1 MSILNVNQ
9 IQPVGSGQTVTI
21 SAANITAS
29 SSTITANTFSGSLS
43 SSGVSTFS
51 DTVNVGAGK
60 SIRLYGAS
68 SGYSDII
75 AAAGSA
81 STTFTLPANGGSNGQ
96 YLQTNGSG
104 GLSFAGVGGTILNTY
119 TATDTAGRTTTSE
132 TFTAASN
139 TASVTLT
146 PASADSKFL
155 IFLTTTMNCN
165 DGNDGWILTL
175 FRDTT
180 NLAADAVDGFLQGNS
195 VPGVVATTFPVAIA
209 HLDSPNTTSQIV
221 YQPQFR
227 VIDYDSD
234 GGSARIG
241 YTANGSS
248 GGPAIVLT
256 VLEIGG

>member
-1 MSILNVNQ
+1 MALRLN
-9 IQPVGSGQTVTI
+9 GS
-21 SAANITAS
+21 
-29 SSTITANTFSGSLS
+29 NT
-43 SSGVSTFS
+43 
-51 DTVNVGAGK
+51 
-60 SIRLYGAS
+60 
-68 SGYSDII
+68 GYVELDVP
-75 AAAGSA
+75 ADAGSH
-81 STTFTLPANGGSNGQ
+81 TLTLPDGGGTSGQ

-104 GLSFAGVGGTILNTY
+104 TLSFAGVSGTILNTW
-119 TATDTAGRTTTSE
+119 TATDTAGRTTTST

-155 IFLTTTMNCN
+155 IFLTTTMNCS

-195 VPGVVATTFPVAIA
+195 VPGVVALTYPVAIA
-209 HLDSPNTTSQIV
+209 HLDSPNTTSEIV

-234 GGSARIG
+234 GGGARIG